1 MKKILIFCLML
12 SFSGKA
18 FSQVDT
24 TAPNTSI
31 KADYLR
37 KSKNQKTIAWVLL
50 GSGTAMMVT
59 GLILS
64 GNAANNDPFGT
75 LTGSNEEANTGVI
88 LFAVGGVAGLTS
100 IPFFVAG
107 SKNKQR
113 ALSVSF
119 KNESVPQLKKNALGH
134 LSLPSVSLV
143 LEL

>member
-1 MKKILIFCLML
+1 MKKILILCLL
-12 SFSGKA
+12 LAFTGNA

-24 TAPNTSI
+24 AVSNSSI
-31 KADYLR
+31 KTDYLK

-50 GSGTAMMVT
+50 GSGTALMIT
-59 GLILS
+59 GALVS
-64 GNAANNDPFGT
+64 NNAVENDPLGT
-75 LTGSNEEANTGVI
+75 LYGVNKDANTGAI
-88 LFAVGGVAGLTS
+88 LFIVGGVAGLTS

-119 KNESVPQLKKNALGH
+119 KNESVPLLKKNALVH